1 MCNSRRLTSQ
11 VLQVPRFSSN
21 TQKMQKKKYEPDSVF
36 FFGVYEHPG
45 LTAWNLENSLEL
57 RQPFF
62 LEQGHGLS

>member
-1 MCNSRRLTSQ
+1 
-11 VLQVPRFSSN
+11 
-21 TQKMQKKKYEPDSVF
+21 MQKKKYEPDSVF